1 MAVGM
6 NEYNELVVTA
16 KVVTKL
22 CSPKGERDV
31 NVRKKPSWKQKM
43 KTEINICRGLSTA
56 SVLERGINLKEKMC
70 KKLKRKYK
78 LNEKI
83 KQR

>member
-43 KTEINICRGLSTA
+43 KTEIKHLQGTIYSKCVREGHKF
-56 SVLERGINLKEKMC
+56 ERKNV
-70 KKLKRKYK
+70 
-78 LNEKI
+78 
-83 KQR
+83 